1 MIVNAA
7 EESGL
12 FRLRSSLITLI
23 TIVRLFTRKNAAK
36 FFFWNE
42 QLDITSNSLYL
53 PSLHPAILAPPRLI
67 PVPQLLHLAQP
78 DSSTQTAT
86 MDAQIAEW
94 QTRADSLK
102 PLNLKQIEPSL
113 LELDAHLTLRSHI
126 VGYTLTDADTTVWS
140 TLRGNRVANA
150 YIKQGLMPS
159 LCRWFKYI
167 EEVYPQ
173 SVVVVPAAGA
183 KEKNEGKNSDANY
196 DIGLQDVGDGSGIV
210 TRFPPEPS

>member
-1 MIVNAA
+1 
-7 EESGL
+7 
-12 FRLRSSLITLI
+12 
-23 TIVRLFTRKNAAK
+23 
-36 FFFWNE
+36 
-42 QLDITSNSLYL
+42 
-53 PSLHPAILAPPRLI
+53 
-67 PVPQLLHLAQP
+67 
-78 DSSTQTAT
+78 
-86 MDAQIAEW
+86 MDTQIAEW
-94 QTRADSLK
+94 QTRAEALK

-140 TLRGNRVANA
+140 TLRGNRVAHA

-159 LCRWFKYI
+159 LCRWFRYI

-173 SVVVVPAAGA
+173 SVVVVSGGAGKEA
-183 KEKNEGKNSDANY
+183 KKEGKNDDANY